1 MRGQYVLLEDVRPM
15 VIALLQAHG
24 PTEAVAE
31 VTGVPERFIRA
42 IYSRSDVIISWP
54 AYDKIKAAYKGL
66 PNKKKSRDG
75 GNHHEIKA

>member
-1 MRGQYVLLEDVRPM
+1 MRGQYVSLDDVRPM
-15 VIALLQAHG
+15 VIELLQKHG

-54 AYDKIKAAYKGL
+54 AFDKIKAEYEKI
-66 PNKKKSRDG
+66 S
-75 GNHHEIKA
+75 

>member
-15 VIALLQAHG
+15 VIALLQKHG

-31 VTGVPERFIRA
+31 VTGVPARFIRA

-54 AYDKIKAAYKGL
+54 AFDKIKAAYEKI
-66 PNKKKSRDG
+66 SRG

>member
-1 MRGQYVLLEDVRPM
+1 MRGVLVSLDDVRPM

-31 VTGVPERFIRA
+31 VVGVPERFIRA

-54 AYDKIKAAYKGL
+54 VFDKIKAEYEKI
-66 PNKKKSRDG
+66 S
-75 GNHHEIKA
+75 